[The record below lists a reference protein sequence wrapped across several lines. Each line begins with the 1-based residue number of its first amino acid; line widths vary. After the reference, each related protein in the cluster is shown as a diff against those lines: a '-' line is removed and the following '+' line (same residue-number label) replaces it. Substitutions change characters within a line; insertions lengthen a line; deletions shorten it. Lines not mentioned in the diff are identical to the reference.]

1 MMADS
6 SLTLKATSALR
17 PNTRRLMHD
26 RMSNRY
32 AVLARVQQGRKRH
45 SLFLLVP
52 ILAVTQSALELGVA
66 GVAAVEAA
74 GEAVEAVGGVVDTA
88 LVSVAEAEEED
99 MIAIITTTAASL
111 SDLLTGRVLIDMMP
125 TKGSSISTMGST
137 VDSSGTTM
145 EAPSRTMT
153 EAAIKAGTPTVINV
167 VVDSLMITTTL
178 QEAVVAMAGTTDRA
192 TINTEARKINNG
204 MIGLDQAITSTIS
217 RHMEEDTIIRMIATT
232 INERVTTRP
241 TYDR

>member
-52 ILAVTQSALELGVA
+52 ILVVTQSALEL

>member
-66 GVAAVEAA
+66 AVEAA
-74 GEAVEAVGGVVDTA
+74 GEVVEAVGGVVDTA